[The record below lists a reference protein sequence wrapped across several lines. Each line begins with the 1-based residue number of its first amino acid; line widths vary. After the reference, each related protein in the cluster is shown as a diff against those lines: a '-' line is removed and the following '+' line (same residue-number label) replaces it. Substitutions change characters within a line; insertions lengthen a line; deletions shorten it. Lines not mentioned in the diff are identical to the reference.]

1 MEMSWDPTTRMGF
14 GLSEDVEAAVDRAVD
29 LVLETVEEL
38 RGGVA
43 AGGQS

>member
-1 MEMSWDPTTRMGF
+1 MGF
-14 GLSEDVEAAVDRAVD
+14 GLSEDVEAAVDGAVA

-43 AGGQS
+43 QRP